1 MAAGSRLAA
10 QAIRKEGGITRA
22 LSRKLQREQHLDPN
36 GALSRRRLDR
46 LGRLNEPSR
55 PAP

>member
-22 LSRKLQREQHLDPN
+22 LSRKQQREQHLDPN
-36 GALSRRRLDR
+36 GTLSRRRLDR
-46 LGRLNEPSR
+46 LGLLDKPSR